1 MLLQIDTYTDMRRNA
16 RPVHR
21 AITQIKVFCDKGAER
36 KIRDEERKAIRK
48 KNGSAGKTAGQTAHH
63 LNMAMNLQNNLMNNI
78 ANPQGNNQVKISH
91 FHFQKRTIL
100 SKNGHFCSKIGH
112 FHSKTA
118 VQSQKCRFQVK
129 NEPQNFIFDRK
140 QPFFSENNKI

>member
-1 MLLQIDTYTDMRRNA
+1 MLQIDTYTDMRRNA

-91 FHFQKRTIL
+91 FYTKINQKWPLYINFPTKNAIFRPKI
-100 SKNGHFCSKIGH
+100 SK
-112 FHSKTA
+112 
-118 VQSQKCRFQVK
+118 
-129 NEPQNFIFDRK
+129 
-140 QPFFSENNKI
+140 

>member
-1 MLLQIDTYTDMRRNA
+1 MRRNA

-48 KNGSAGKTAGQTAHH
+48 KNGSGGKTAGQTAHH

-91 FHFQKRTIL
+91 FHTETYQKSTTLDFFYPKTSIL
-100 SKNGHFCSKIGH
+100 SHKIS
-112 FHSKTA
+112 FLT
-118 VQSQKCRFQVK
+118 
-129 NEPQNFIFDRK
+129 
-140 QPFFSENNKI
+140 

>member
-1 MLLQIDTYTDMRRNA
+1 MRRNA

-48 KNGSAGKTAGQTAHH
+48 KNGSGGKTAGQTAHH

-91 FHFQKRTIL
+91 FHTETYQKSTTLDFFI
-100 SKNGHFCSKIGH
+100 KNVHFKS
-112 FHSKTA
+112 
-118 VQSQKCRFQVK
+118 
-129 NEPQNFIFDRK
+129 QNFIFDHK
-140 QPFFSENNKI
+140 TTIFFKNNKMT

>member
-1 MLLQIDTYTDMRRNA
+1 MRRNA

-91 FHFQKRTIL
+91 FHVPKRTFL
-100 SKNGHFCSKIGH
+100 SKNLPFSLENARFKSKMD
-112 FHSKTA
+112 
-118 VQSQKCRFQVK
+118 
-129 NEPQNFIFDRK
+129 P
-140 QPFFSENNKI
+140 KILILD

>member
-1 MLLQIDTYTDMRRNA
+1 MRRNA

-78 ANPQGNNQVKISH
+78 ANPQGNNQVKNHSFSYKNLSKIDYFGF
-91 FHFQKRTIL
+91 FHQKR
-100 SKNGHFCSKIGH
+100 
-112 FHSKTA
+112 
-118 VQSQKCRFQVK
+118 
-129 NEPQNFIFDRK
+129 
-140 QPFFSENNKI
+140 PF